1 MLNVIVFPQLAVH
14 FRNKHW
20 EGMFCGLW
28 CVATRR
34 RSSPKRMYGNIRV
47 VALGHDLEWPPRS
60 PDLTLCDFFL
70 WGYLKNKVF
79 STPRQDIDVLCQRIT
94 DTFNELRQQP
104 DFVRRAVRTMLRR
117 AEICTARNGRHVE
130 GHSALDKFN
139 SR

>member
-1 MLNVIVFPQLAVH
+1 
-14 FRNKHW
+14 
-20 EGMFCGLW
+20 MFCGLW

-34 RSSPKRMYGNIRV
+34 RSSPKRMYGNTWV
-47 VALGHDLEWPPRS
+47 VALGYDLEWPPRS
-60 PDLTLCDFFL
+60 PDLTPCDFFL

-79 STPRQDIDVLCQRIT
+79 STPTQDIDVLCQRIT

-117 AEICTARNGRHVE
+117 AEICTDRNGRHVE